1 MYMVP
6 FNDFW
11 EDFENPIDRFFDR
24 FDLSKNLKS
33 LAAVSAGMPKTDI
46 KETDTNYEIKTD
58 LPGVKKENIEVSLD
72 NGYLNITASTKS
84 ESDEKDDNGNY
95 IRRERSTG
103 TYSRRFKVD
112 ESLTEKDIKADF
124 KDGVLTLV
132 YPKPQKQLES
142 QKKVISKKRKHRSQ
156 FR

>member
-24 FDLSKNLKS
+24 FDLSKNFKS

-124 KDGVLTLV
+124 KDGVLTLG

-142 QKKVISKKRKHRSQ
+142 QKKVISIEG
-156 FR
+156 

>member
-6 FNDFW
+6 FNDFL
-11 EDFENPIDRFFDR
+11 EDFENPIERLFDR
-24 FDLSKNLKS
+24 FSQSKAIQS
-33 LAAVSAGMPKTDI
+33 LATDSFGMPKTDI

-72 NGYLNITASTKS
+72 NGYLSITASKKS

-112 ESLTEKDIKADF
+112 KSLTEENIKADF

-132 YPKPQKQLES
+132 YPKPQKQIES
-142 QKKVISKKRKHRSQ
+142 QKKIINIEG
-156 FR
+156 